1 MMMMML
7 KRSKNILTSV
17 LRLHKSTLI
26 TPPPPQSN
34 LLTHTNSEFS
44 AIDYENIKNRLK
56 LSPPS
61 IGYDKGVELLNQLS
75 GFELGKF
82 LLKNGGLNGYWIS
95 YVCMHPY
102 KGRITNRNQSG
113 QLMSDLE
120 SFLLNKAPQF
130 LATQERFVI
139 FQKILREIIQPNNL
153 VASIPSGLMDDLLT
167 LRGKIEN
174 VTAYGI
180 DLDHDSLEKAIFNY
194 QTVSADPLYNTF
206 TVKTELRDAFDLQ
219 CENRFDI
226 ITSNGLNIYINDDDK
241 VMELYKE
248 FNKALKPNGYL
259 LTSHLVYPPHE
270 FDDKDYELT
279 KAIFYEIAEAKF
291 QPRSVEAC
299 VSELFASG
307 FDVLK
312 VEFDSKQLYPTFLC
326 KKRED

>member
-1 MMMMML
+1 MKTFNYDDRPDLTMRNL
-7 KRSKNILTSV
+7 SENTKNI
-17 LRLHKSTLI
+17 
-26 TPPPPQSN
+26 
-34 LLTHTNSEFS
+34 
-44 AIDYENIKNRLK
+44 
-56 LSPPS
+56 
-61 IGYDKGVELLNQLS
+61 IGQGSQYAYKEYIFNYQ
-75 GFELGKF
+75 
-82 LLKNGGLNGYWIS
+82 GGI
-95 YVCMHPY
+95 PDD
-102 KGRITNRNQSG
+102 TNRNQTG
-113 QLMSDLE
+113 ELMSELE

-139 FQKILREIIQPNNL
+139 FQKILRDIIQPNNL

-180 DLDHDSLEKAIFNY
+180 DLDHDSLEKAIWNY
-194 QTVSADPLYNTF
+194 QKLSADPLYNSF
-206 TVKTELRDAFDLQ
+206 AVKTELRDAFDLQ

-241 VMELYKE
+241 VMELYTE
-248 FNKALKPNGYL
+248 FNKALKPGGHL

-270 FDDKDYELT
+270 YDDENYELT

-291 QPRSVEAC
+291 NPRSVEAC
-299 VSELFASG
+299 VSEFFASG

-326 KKRED
+326 KKKEA